1 MSDFRMD
8 EAGLFLERQL
18 EYIRPQIFEVAY
30 ADIKY
35 PTLLPVTSEAGQG
48 AQTFTYRIMDSTG
61 EFKLIADAADDLPRS
76 DISQVEKSINIR
88 SFGGSFGYTVQELR
102 AAQMANIALEQRR
115 ASAVRRAYEEKVEA
129 LAMFGESTVGLAGFF
144 NNSTVDVITADHW
157 FTGTTASGVG
167 TSQEMLE
174 LLNYGVTAIINGS
187 NMKEQPDTILMAYE
201 DYNTISTTRN
211 SDSSDVTV
219 LEYFLRTNPYIRN
232 VEPINQ
238 LDKDNSVLNSN
249 RMVVYKRDPEKVQ
262 LHIPQPLELF
272 PPQQRG
278 LEFIVPAHAR
288 VGGVALYYPK
298 SVIYV
303 QATA

>member
-1 MSDFRMD
+1 MSEFRMD

-18 EYIRPQIFEVAY
+18 EHIRPQVFETVY

-35 PTLLPVTSEAGQG
+35 PTILPVTSEAGNA

-61 EFKLIADAADDLPRS
+61 DFKLIADAADDLPRA
-76 DISQVEKSINIR
+76 DISQTEKSIVIR

-115 ASAVRRAYEEKVEA
+115 AAAVRRAYEEKVEEV
-129 LAMFGESTVGLAGFF
+129 AMFGESAANLAGFF
-144 NNSTVDVITADHW
+144 NNSTVDVLQADKW
-157 FTGTTASGVG
+157 FTDSGT

-174 LLNYGVTAIINGS
+174 LLNYGVTGIVNS
-187 NMKEQPDTILMAYE
+187 TNMKEQPDTILISYE
-201 DYNTISTTRN
+201 DFRIISTQRN

-219 LEYFLRTNPYIRN
+219 LEYFLRTNPFIRN
-232 VEPINQ
+232 IEPILQ
-238 LDKDNSVLNSN
+238 LDKDKSSLQTN

-288 VGGVALYYPK
+288 VGGVALYFPK

-303 QATA
+303 QND

>member
-1 MSDFRMD
+1 MSEFRLD
-8 EAGLFLERQL
+8 DAGLFLDRQL
-18 EYIRPQIFEVAY
+18 EYIRPQIFEVEY

-35 PTLLPVTSEAGQG
+35 STILPVTAEAGPGSQ
-48 AQTFTYRIMDSTG
+48 QFTYRIMDATG
-61 EFKLIADAADDLPRS
+61 DFKLISDAADDLPRA
-76 DISQVEKSINIR
+76 DVSQTEKSINIR

-102 AAQMANIALEQRR
+102 AAQMANVALEQRR
-115 ASAVRRAYEEKVEA
+115 AAAVRRAYEEKVESV
-129 LAMFGESTVGLAGFF
+129 AMFGESSVNLAGFF
-144 NNSTVDVITADHW
+144 NNATVDVISANKWFSTSAVTA
-157 FTGTTASGVG
+157 
-167 TSQEMLE
+167 QEMLE
-174 LLNYGVTAIINGS
+174 ILNQGVSAIISGS
-187 NMKEQPDTILMAYE
+187 NMKEQPDTILMPYE
-201 DYNTISTTRN
+201 DYNTVSTTRN

-238 LDKDNSVLNSN
+238 LAAANSSLAKN
-249 RMVVYKRDPEKVQ
+249 RLVVYKRDPQKVQ

-298 SVIYV
+298 SVKYV
-303 QATA
+303 QAP

>member
-1 MSDFRMD
+1 MSEFRMD

-18 EYIRPQIFEVAY
+18 EYIRPQVFETVY

-35 PTLLPVTSEAGQG
+35 PTILPVTAEAGNA
-48 AQTFTYRIMDSTG
+48 AQTFTYRVMDSTG
-61 EFKLIADAADDLPRS
+61 DFRLLADAADDLPRA

-115 ASAVRRAYEEKVEA
+115 AAAVRRAYEEKVEEI
-129 LAMFGESTVGLAGFF
+129 AMFGEASASLAGFF
-144 NNSTVDVITADHW
+144 NNSTVDVLQADKW
-157 FTGTTASGVG
+157 FTDSGTTSE
-167 TSQEMLE
+167 EMLE
-174 LLNYGVTAIINGS
+174 LLNYGVTAIVNGS
-187 NMKEQPDTILMAYE
+187 KMKETPDTILIAYE
-201 DYNTISTTRN
+201 DFRVISTQRN

-219 LEYFLRTNPYIRN
+219 LEYFLRTNPYITSI
-232 VEPINQ
+232 EPINQ
-238 LDKDNSVLNSN
+238 LDADNSSLNTN
-249 RMVVYKRDPEKVQ
+249 RMVVYKRDPQKVQ

-278 LEFIVPAHAR
+278 LEFVVPAHAR
-288 VGGVALYYPK
+288 VGGVAIYFPK

-303 QATA
+303 QNN

>member
-115 ASAVRRAYEEKVEA
+115 AAAVRRAYEEKVEA
-129 LAMFGESTVGLAGFF
+129 VAMFGESTVGLAGFF
-144 NNSTVDVITADHW
+144 NNSTVDVIAADYW
-157 FTGTTASGVG
+157 FTGATASG

-174 LLNYGVTAIINGS
+174 LLNYGVSAIINAS
-187 NMKEQPDTILMAYE
+187 NMKEQPDTILLAYE
-201 DYNTISTTRN
+201 DYNKISTTRN

-238 LDKDNSVLNSN
+238 LDKDNSVLNTN

-303 QATA
+303 QASS

>member
-61 EFKLIADAADDLPRS
+61 EFKLLADAADDLPRS

-115 ASAVRRAYEEKVEA
+115 AAAVRRAYEEKVEA
-129 LAMFGESTVGLAGFF
+129 VAMFGESTVGLAGFF
-144 NNSTVDVITADHW
+144 NNSTVDVIAANYW
-157 FTGTTASGVG
+157 FTGTTASG

-174 LLNYGVTAIINGS
+174 LLNYGVSAIINAS
-187 NMKEQPDTILMAYE
+187 NMKEQPDTILLAYE
-201 DYNTISTTRN
+201 DYNKISTTRN

-238 LDKDNSVLNSN
+238 LDKDNSVLNTN

-298 SVIYV
+298 SVVYV

>member
-61 EFKLIADAADDLPRS
+61 EFKLLADAADDLPRS

-115 ASAVRRAYEEKVEA
+115 AAAVRRAYEEKVEA
-129 LAMFGESTVGLAGFF
+129 VAMFGESTVGLAGFF
-144 NNSTVDVITADHW
+144 NNSTVDVIAADHW
-157 FTGTTASGVG
+157 FTGTTASG

-174 LLNYGVTAIINGS
+174 LLNYGVSAIINAS

-201 DYNTISTTRN
+201 DYNKISTTRN

-238 LDKDNSVLNSN
+238 LDKDNSVLNTN

-303 QATA
+303 QASS

>member
-18 EYIRPQIFEVAY
+18 EFIRPQIFEVAY

-35 PTLLPVTSEAGQG
+35 PTILPVTSEAGQG

-61 EFKLIADAADDLPRS
+61 EFKLIADAADDLPRA

-115 ASAVRRAYEEKVEA
+115 AQAVRRAYEEKVEEVA
-129 LAMFGESTVGLAGFF
+129 LFGESSVGLAGFF
-144 NNSTVDVITADHW
+144 NNSTVDVVTANKW
-157 FTGTTASGVG
+157 FTDSGTTA
-167 TSQEMLE
+167 QEMLE
-174 LLNYGVTAIINGS
+174 LLNYGVTGIINAS
-187 NMKEQPDTILMAYE
+187 QMKEQPDTILMAWN
-201 DYNTISTTRN
+201 DYREISTRRN

-219 LEYFLRTNPYIRN
+219 LEYFLRTNPYIN
-232 VEPINQ
+232 NIEPINQ
-238 LDKDNSVLNSN
+238 LDKTKSGLSTN
-249 RMVVYKRDPEKVQ
+249 RMVVYKRDPGKVQ

-298 SVIYV
+298 SAIYV
-303 QATA
+303 QASA

>member
-61 EFKLIADAADDLPRS
+61 EFKLLADAADDLPRS

-115 ASAVRRAYEEKVEA
+115 AAAVRRAYEEKVEA
-129 LAMFGESTVGLAGFF
+129 VAMFGESTVGLAGFF
-144 NNSTVDVITADHW
+144 NNSTVDVIAANYW
-157 FTGTTASGVG
+157 FTGTTASG

-174 LLNYGVTAIINGS
+174 LLNYGVSAIINAS

-201 DYNTISTTRN
+201 DYNKVSTTRN

-238 LDKDNSVLNSN
+238 LDKDNSVLNTN

-303 QATA
+303 QASS

>member
-1 MSDFRMD
+1 MSEFRMD
-8 EAGLFLERQL
+8 DAGLFLERQL
-18 EYIRPQIFEVAY
+18 EYIRPQVFEVQY

-35 PTLLPVTSEAGQG
+35 PTILPVTSEAGPG

-61 EFKLIADAADDLPRS
+61 EFKLIADAADDLPRA
-76 DISQVEKSINIR
+76 DISQTEKSINIR

-115 ASAVRRAYEEKVEA
+115 AAAVRRAYEEKVEEVA
-129 LAMFGESTVGLAGFF
+129 LFGESSVGLSGFF
-144 NNSTVDVITADHW
+144 NNATVDVVTADKW
-157 FTGTTASGVG
+157 FTDSGTTA
-167 TSQEMLE
+167 QEMLE
-174 LLNYGVTAIINGS
+174 LLNYGVSAIINAS
-187 NMKEQPDTILMAYE
+187 KMKEQPDTILMPYE
-201 DYNTISTTRN
+201 DYNKVSTTRN

-238 LDKDNSVLNSN
+238 LDAGNSSLTTN

-298 SVIYV
+298 STIYV
-303 QATA
+303 QASA

>member
-18 EYIRPQIFEVAY
+18 EYIRPQVFEVQY

-35 PTLLPVTSEAGQG
+35 PTILPVTSEAGNA

-61 EFKLIADAADDLPRS
+61 EFRLIADAADDLPRA
-76 DISQVEKSINIR
+76 DISQVEKSLNIR

-115 ASAVRRAYEEKVEA
+115 AAAVRRAYEEKVEEV
-129 LAMFGESTVGLAGFF
+129 AMFGEASVGLAGFF
-144 NNSTVDVITADHW
+144 NNATVDVIAADRW
-157 FTGTTASGVG
+157 FTGTTASG
-167 TSQEMLE
+167 TSQDMLE
-174 LLNYGVTAIINGS
+174 LLNYGVSAIIS
-187 NMKEQPDTILMAYE
+187 ASKMKEQPDTILMAYE
-201 DYNTISTTRN
+201 DYNKISTTRN

-238 LDKDNSVLNSN
+238 LDADNSVLNTN

-303 QATA
+303 QASA

>member
-18 EYIRPQIFEVAY
+18 EFIRPQIFEVAY

-35 PTLLPVTSEAGQG
+35 STILPVTSEAGQG

-61 EFKLIADAADDLPRS
+61 EFKLIADAADDLPRA

-115 ASAVRRAYEEKVEA
+115 AQAVRRAYEEKVEDVA
-129 LAMFGESTVGLAGFF
+129 LFGESSVGLAGFF
-144 NNSTVDVITADHW
+144 NNSTVDVITANKW
-157 FTGTTASGVG
+157 FTDSGTTA
-167 TSQEMLE
+167 QEMLE
-174 LLNYGVTAIINGS
+174 LLNYGVTGIINAS
-187 NMKEQPDTILMAYE
+187 QMKEQPDTILMAWN
-201 DYNTISTTRN
+201 DYREISTRRN

-219 LEYFLRTNPYIRN
+219 LEYFLRTNPYIN
-232 VEPINQ
+232 NIEPINQ
-238 LDKDNSVLNSN
+238 LDKTKSGLTTN
-249 RMVVYKRDPEKVQ
+249 RMVVYKRDPGKVQ

-298 SVIYV
+298 SAIYV
-303 QATA
+303 QASA

>member
-18 EYIRPQIFEVAY
+18 EFIRPQVFEVTY

-35 PTLLPVTSEAGQG
+35 PTLLPVTSEAGPG

-61 EFKLIADAADDLPRS
+61 EFKLIADAADDLPRA
-76 DISQVEKSINIR
+76 DISQIERTINIR

-102 AAQMANIALEQRR
+102 AAQMATIALEQRR
-115 ASAVRRAYEEKVEA
+115 ATAVRRAYEEKVESV
-129 LAMFGESTVGLAGFF
+129 AMFGESSVGLVGFF
-144 NNSTVDVITADHW
+144 NNPTVDVVAADKWFDTA
-157 FTGTTASGVG
+157 TAA
-167 TSQEMLE
+167 EMLE
-174 LLNYGVTAIINGS
+174 LLNYGVSAIINAS
-187 NMKEQPDTILMAYE
+187 KMKEQPDTILLAYE
-201 DYNTISTTRN
+201 DYNKISTTRN

-238 LDKDNSVLNSN
+238 LDAGNSVLNTN
-249 RMVVYKRDPEKVQ
+249 RMVVYKRAPEKVQ

-303 QATA
+303 QASA

>member
-1 MSDFRMD
+1 MSEFRMD

-18 EYIRPQIFEVAY
+18 EFIRPQVFEVEY

-35 PTLLPVTSEAGQG
+35 PTILPVTSEAGPG
-48 AQTFTYRIMDSTG
+48 AQTFTYRIMDATG
-61 EFKLIADAADDLPRS
+61 DFKLISDAADDLPRA
-76 DISQVEKSINIR
+76 DVSQTEKSINIR

-102 AAQMANIALEQRR
+102 AAQMANVALEQRR
-115 ASAVRRAYEEKVEA
+115 AAAVRRAYEEKVESVA
-129 LAMFGESTVGLAGFF
+129 LFGESSVNLVGFF
-144 NNSTVDVITADHW
+144 NNSTVDVLAADKWFTGATA
-157 FTGTTASGVG
+157 TGTTA
-167 TSQEMLE
+167 QDMLA
-174 LLNYGVTAIINGS
+174 LLNQGVTAIINGS
-187 NMKEQPDTILMAYE
+187 NMKEQPDTILMAWE
-201 DYNTISTTRN
+201 DYNVVSTTRN

-219 LEYFLRTNPYIRN
+219 LEYFLRTNPFIRN

-238 LDKDNSVLNSN
+238 LDADKSALNNN
-249 RMVVYKRDPEKVQ
+249 RMVVYKRDPSKVQ

-303 QATA
+303 QAP

>member
-76 DISQVEKSINIR
+76 DISQVERSINIR

-115 ASAVRRAYEEKVEA
+115 AAAVRRAYEEKVEA
-129 LAMFGESTVGLAGFF
+129 VAMFGESTVGLAGFF
-144 NNSTVDVITADHW
+144 NNSTVDVIAANYW
-157 FTGTTASGVG
+157 FTGATASG

-174 LLNYGVTAIINGS
+174 LLNYGVSAIINAS
-187 NMKEQPDTILMAYE
+187 NMKEQPDTILLAYE
-201 DYNTISTTRN
+201 DYNKISTTRN

-238 LDKDNSVLNSN
+238 LDKDNSVLNTN

-303 QATA
+303 QASS

>member
-1 MSDFRMD
+1 MSEFRMD

-18 EYIRPQIFEVAY
+18 EFIRPQVFEVEY

-35 PTLLPVTSEAGQG
+35 PTILPVTSEAGPG
-48 AQTFTYRIMDSTG
+48 AQTFTYRIMDATG
-61 EFKLIADAADDLPRS
+61 DFKLISDAADDLPRA
-76 DISQVEKSINIR
+76 DVSQTEKSINIR

-102 AAQMANIALEQRR
+102 AAQMANLALEQRR
-115 ASAVRRAYEEKVEA
+115 AAAVRRAYEEKVESVA
-129 LAMFGESTVGLAGFF
+129 LFGEASVGLVGFF
-144 NNSTVDVITADHW
+144 NNSTVDVIAADKW
-157 FTGTTASGVG
+157 FTTASI
-167 TSQEMLE
+167 TAQEMLE
-174 LLNYGVTAIINGS
+174 LLNYGVSAIINAS
-187 NMKEQPDTILMAYE
+187 NMKEQPDTILLAYE
-201 DYNTISTTRN
+201 DYNKISTTRN

-238 LDKDNSVLNSN
+238 LDAGNSVLNTN

-303 QATA
+303 QASS

>member
-1 MSDFRMD
+1 MSEFRMD

-18 EYIRPQIFEVAY
+18 EYIRPQVFEVEY

-35 PTLLPVTSEAGQG
+35 PTILPVTSEAGPG
-48 AQTFTYRIMDSTG
+48 AQTFTYRIMDATG
-61 EFKLIADAADDLPRS
+61 DFKLISDAADDLPRA
-76 DISQVEKSINIR
+76 DVSQVEKSINIR

-102 AAQMANIALEQRR
+102 AAQMANMALEQRR
-115 ASAVRRAYEEKVEA
+115 AAAVRRAYEEKVESVA
-129 LAMFGESTVGLAGFF
+129 LFGEASVGLAGFF
-144 NNSTVDVITADHW
+144 NNSTVDVVSADKWFTGVTA
-157 FTGTTASGVG
+157 TGTTA
-167 TSQEMLE
+167 QDMLD
-174 LLNYGVTAIINGS
+174 LMNQGVTAIINGS
-187 NMKEQPDTILMAYE
+187 SMKEQPDTILMAWE
-201 DYNTISTTRN
+201 DYNVVSTTRN

-219 LEYFLRTNPYIRN
+219 LEYFLRTNPFIRN

-238 LDKDNSVLNSN
+238 LDADKSSLSNN
-249 RMVVYKRDPEKVQ
+249 RMVIYKRDPGKVQ

-303 QATA
+303 QAP

>member
-1 MSDFRMD
+1 MTDFRMD
-8 EAGLFLERQL
+8 TAGLFLERQL
-18 EYIRPQIFEVAY
+18 EYIRPQVFEIQY

-35 PTLLPVTSEAGQG
+35 STILPVTSEAGTG

-61 EFKLIADAADDLPRS
+61 EFRLLADAASDLPRA

-115 ASAVRRAYEEKVEA
+115 AAAVRRAYEEKVESVA
-129 LAMFGESTVGLAGFF
+129 LFGESTVNLAGFF
-144 NNSTVDVITADHW
+144 NNSSVDIVAADKW
-157 FTGTTASGVG
+157 FTTASV
-167 TSQEMLE
+167 TAQEMNE
-174 LLNYGVTAIINGS
+174 LLNYGVSAIINGS
-187 NMKEQPDTILMAYE
+187 KMKEQPDTILLGYE
-201 DYNTISTTRN
+201 DYNKVSTTRN

-238 LDKDNSVLNSN
+238 LTKGNNGGKLNTS

-272 PPQQRG
+272 PAQQRG

-303 QATA
+303 QASS

>member
-1 MSDFRMD
+1 MSEFRMD

-18 EYIRPQIFEVAY
+18 EYIRPQVFETVY

-35 PTLLPVTSEAGQG
+35 PTILPVTAEAGNA
-48 AQTFTYRIMDSTG
+48 AQTFTYRVMDSTG
-61 EFKLIADAADDLPRS
+61 DFRLLADAADDLPRA

-115 ASAVRRAYEEKVEA
+115 AAAVRRAYEEKVEEV
-129 LAMFGESTVGLAGFF
+129 AMFGEASASLAGFF
-144 NNSTVDVITADHW
+144 NNSTVDVLQADKW
-157 FTGTTASGVG
+157 FTDSGTTSE
-167 TSQEMLE
+167 EMLE
-174 LLNYGVTAIINGS
+174 LLNYGVTAIVNGS
-187 NMKEQPDTILMAYE
+187 KMKEQPDTILIPYE
-201 DYNTISTTRN
+201 DFRVISTRRN

-219 LEYFLRTNPYIRN
+219 LEYFLRTNPYITSI
-232 VEPINQ
+232 EPINQ
-238 LDKDNSVLNSN
+238 LDKDNSSLSTN
-249 RMVVYKRDPEKVQ
+249 RMVVYKRDPQKVQ

-278 LEFIVPAHAR
+278 LEFVVPAHAR
-288 VGGVALYYPK
+288 VGGVAIYFPK

-303 QATA
+303 QND

>member
-1 MSDFRMD
+1 MSEFRMD

-18 EYIRPQIFEVAY
+18 EFIRPQVFEVQY

-35 PTLLPVTSEAGQG
+35 PTVLPVTSEAGPG
-48 AQTFTYRIMDSTG
+48 AQTFTYRIMDATG
-61 EFKLIADAADDLPRS
+61 EFRLIADAADDLPRA
-76 DISQVEKSINIR
+76 DISQTEKSINIR

-115 ASAVRRAYEEKVEA
+115 AAAVRRAYEEKVES
-129 LAMFGESTVGLAGFF
+129 LAFFGESSVGLSGFF
-144 NNSTVDVITADHW
+144 NNSTVDVVAADKWFSNATAP
-157 FTGTTASGVG
+157 
-167 TSQEMLE
+167 EMLE
-174 LLNYGVTAIINGS
+174 LLNYGVTAIINAS
-187 NMKEQPDTILMAYE
+187 KMKEQPDTILMAWE
-201 DYNTISTTRN
+201 DYNKVSTTRN

-219 LEYFLRTNPYIRN
+219 LEYFLRTNPFIRN
-232 VEPINQ
+232 VEPINE
-238 LDKDNSVLNSN
+238 LDADNSVLNTN

-303 QATA
+303 QANA

>member
-18 EYIRPQIFEVAY
+18 EFIRPQIFEVAY

-35 PTLLPVTSEAGQG
+35 STILPVTSEAGQG

-61 EFKLIADAADDLPRS
+61 EFKLIADAADDLPRA

-115 ASAVRRAYEEKVEA
+115 AQAVRRAYEEKVEDVA
-129 LAMFGESTVGLAGFF
+129 LFGESSVGLAGFF
-144 NNSTVDVITADHW
+144 NNSTVDVVTADKW
-157 FTGTTASGVG
+157 FTDSGTTA
-167 TSQEMLE
+167 QEMLE
-174 LLNYGVTAIINGS
+174 LLNYGVTGIINAS
-187 NMKEQPDTILMAYE
+187 QMKEQPDTILMAWN
-201 DYNTISTTRN
+201 DYREISTRRN

-219 LEYFLRTNPYIRN
+219 LEYFLRTNPYIN
-232 VEPINQ
+232 NIEPINQ
-238 LDKDNSVLNSN
+238 LDKTKSGLTTN
-249 RMVVYKRDPEKVQ
+249 RMVVYKRDPGKVQ

-298 SVIYV
+298 SAIYV
-303 QATA
+303 QASA

>member
-1 MSDFRMD
+1 MSEFRMD

-18 EYIRPQIFEVAY
+18 EYIRPQVFETVY

-35 PTLLPVTSEAGQG
+35 PTILPVTAEAGNA
-48 AQTFTYRIMDSTG
+48 AQTFTYRVMNSTG
-61 EFKLIADAADDLPRS
+61 DFRLLADAADDLPRA

-115 ASAVRRAYEEKVEA
+115 AAAVRRAYEEKVEEI
-129 LAMFGESTVGLAGFF
+129 AMFGEASASLAGFF
-144 NNSTVDVITADHW
+144 NNSTVDVLQADKW
-157 FTGTTASGVG
+157 FTDSGTTSE
-167 TSQEMLE
+167 EMLE
-174 LLNYGVTAIINGS
+174 LLNYGVTAIVNGS
-187 NMKEQPDTILMAYE
+187 KMKETPDTILIAYE
-201 DYNTISTTRN
+201 DFRVISTQRN

-219 LEYFLRTNPYIRN
+219 LEYFLRTNPYITSI
-232 VEPINQ
+232 EPINQ
-238 LDKDNSVLNSN
+238 LDADNSVLNTN
-249 RMVVYKRDPEKVQ
+249 RMVVYKRDPQKVQ

-278 LEFIVPAHAR
+278 LEFVVPAHAR
-288 VGGVALYYPK
+288 VGGVAIYFPK

-303 QATA
+303 QNN

>member
-8 EAGLFLERQL
+8 GAGLFLERQL
-18 EYIRPQIFEVAY
+18 EFIRPQVFEVTY

-35 PTLLPVTSEAGQG
+35 PTLLPVTSEAGPG

-61 EFKLIADAADDLPRS
+61 EFKLIADAADDLPRA
-76 DISQVEKSINIR
+76 DISQIERTINIR

-102 AAQMANIALEQRR
+102 AAQMATIALEQRR
-115 ASAVRRAYEEKVEA
+115 ATAVRRAYEEKVESV
-129 LAMFGESTVGLAGFF
+129 AMFGESSVGLVGFF
-144 NNSTVDVITADHW
+144 NNPTVDVVAADTWFDTA
-157 FTGTTASGVG
+157 TAA
-167 TSQEMLE
+167 EMLE
-174 LLNYGVTAIINGS
+174 LLNYGVSAIINAS
-187 NMKEQPDTILMAYE
+187 KMKEQPDTILLAYE
-201 DYNTISTTRN
+201 DYNKISTTRN

-238 LDKDNSVLNSN
+238 LDAGNSVLNTN

-303 QATA
+303 QASS

>member
-18 EYIRPQIFEVAY
+18 EHIRPQVFEVAY

-35 PTLLPVTSEAGQG
+35 PTILPVTSEAGNA

-61 EFKLIADAADDLPRS
+61 EFKLIADAADDLPRA

-102 AAQMANIALEQRR
+102 AAQMANISLEQRR
-115 ASAVRRAYEEKVEA
+115 ASAVRRAYEEKVENV
-129 LAMFGESTVGLAGFF
+129 AMFGESTVNLAGFF
-144 NNSTVDVITADHW
+144 NNSTVDIIAADRW
-157 FTGTTASGVG
+157 FTGSTASG
-167 TSQEMLE
+167 TAQDMLE
-174 LLNYGVTAIINGS
+174 LLNYGVSAIINAS

-201 DYNTISTTRN
+201 DYNKVSTTRN

-238 LDKDNSVLNSN
+238 LDASNSVLGTN

-288 VGGVALYYPK
+288 VGGVALYFPK

-303 QATA
+303 QASA

>member
-1 MSDFRMD
+1 MSEFRMD

-18 EYIRPQIFEVAY
+18 EFIRPQVFEVVY

-35 PTLLPVTSEAGQG
+35 PTILPVTSEAGPG
-48 AQTFTYRIMDSTG
+48 AQTFTFRIMDSTG
-61 EFKLIADAADDLPRS
+61 EFKLIADAADDLPRA

-115 ASAVRRAYEEKVEA
+115 AQAVRRAYEEKVEEVA
-129 LAMFGESTVGLAGFF
+129 LFGEASVGLAGFF
-144 NNSTVDVITADHW
+144 NNATVDVVTADKW
-157 FTGTTASGVG
+157 FTDSGV
-167 TSQEMLE
+167 TAQEMLE
-174 LLNYGVTAIINGS
+174 LLNYGVTGIINAS
-187 NMKEQPDTILMAYE
+187 QMKEQPDTILMAWN
-201 DYNTISTTRN
+201 DYREISTRRN

-219 LEYFLRTNPYIRN
+219 LEYFLRTNPYITN
-232 VEPINQ
+232 IEPINQ
-238 LDKDNSVLNSN
+238 LDKTKSDLTTN
-249 RMVVYKRDPEKVQ
+249 RMVVYKRDPGKVQ

-298 SVIYV
+298 SAIYV
-303 QATA
+303 QASA

>member
-1 MSDFRMD
+1 MSEFRMD

-18 EYIRPQIFEVAY
+18 EYIRPQVFEVEY

-35 PTLLPVTSEAGQG
+35 PTILPVTSEAGPG
-48 AQTFTYRIMDSTG
+48 AQTFTYRIMDATG
-61 EFKLIADAADDLPRS
+61 DFKLISDAADDLPRA
-76 DISQVEKSINIR
+76 DVSQVEKSINIR

-102 AAQMANIALEQRR
+102 AAQMANMALEQRR
-115 ASAVRRAYEEKVEA
+115 AAAVRRAYEEKVESVA
-129 LAMFGESTVGLAGFF
+129 LFGEASVGLAGFF
-144 NNSTVDVITADHW
+144 NNSTVDVVSADKWFTGVTA
-157 FTGTTASGVG
+157 TGTTA
-167 TSQEMLE
+167 QDMLD
-174 LLNYGVTAIINGS
+174 LMNQGVTAIINGS
-187 NMKEQPDTILMAYE
+187 SMKEQPDTILMAWE
-201 DYNTISTTRN
+201 DYNVVSTTRN

-219 LEYFLRTNPYIRN
+219 LEYFLRTNPFIRN

-238 LDKDNSVLNSN
+238 LDSDKSSLSKN
-249 RMVVYKRDPEKVQ
+249 RMVIYKRDPGKVQ

-303 QATA
+303 QAP

>member
-1 MSDFRMD
+1 MD
-8 EAGLFLERQL
+8 A
-18 EYIRPQIFEVAY
+18 
-30 ADIKY
+30 
-35 PTLLPVTSEAGQG
+35 
-48 AQTFTYRIMDSTG
+48 TG
-61 EFKLIADAADDLPRS
+61 EFKLIADAADDLPRA

-115 ASAVRRAYEEKVEA
+115 ATAVRRAYEEKVEDV
-129 LAMFGESTVGLAGFF
+129 AMFGESSVGLQGFF
-144 NNSTVDVITADHW
+144 NNATVDVVAADKW
-157 FTGTTASGVG
+157 FTDSGTTA
-167 TSQEMLE
+167 QEMLD

-187 NMKEQPDTILMAYE
+187 NMKEQPDTILMAWE
-201 DYNTISTTRN
+201 DYNTISTRRN

-219 LEYFLRTNPYIRN
+219 MEYFLRTNPYIRN
-232 VEPINQ
+232 IEPINQ
-238 LDKDNSVLNSN
+238 LDADKSTLSKN
-249 RMVVYKRDPEKVQ
+249 RMVFYKRDPQKVQ

-298 SVIYV
+298 SVLYL
-303 QATA
+303 QAP

>member
-18 EYIRPQIFEVAY
+18 EYIRPQVFETVY

-35 PTLLPVTSEAGQG
+35 ATILPVTSEAGPG

-61 EFKLIADAADDLPRS
+61 EFKLIADAADDLPRA

-115 ASAVRRAYEEKVEA
+115 ATAVRRAYEEKVEDV
-129 LAMFGESTVGLAGFF
+129 AMFGESTVGLTGFF
-144 NNSTVDVITADHW
+144 NNPTVDIIAANKW
-157 FTGTTASGVG
+157 FTSSSTA
-167 TSQEMLE
+167 QEMLE
-174 LLNYGVTAIINGS
+174 LLNYGVSAIINAS
-187 NMKEQPDTILMAYE
+187 KMKEQPDTILMAYG
-201 DYNTISTTRN
+201 DYNTVSTTRN

-238 LDKDNSVLNSN
+238 LDKDNSVLNTN

-288 VGGVALYYPK
+288 VGGVALYFPK

-303 QATA
+303 QASS

>member
-1 MSDFRMD
+1 MW
-8 EAGLFLERQL
+8 
-18 EYIRPQIFEVAY
+18 
-30 ADIKY
+30 
-35 PTLLPVTSEAGQG
+35 
-48 AQTFTYRIMDSTG
+48 
-61 EFKLIADAADDLPRS
+61 
-76 DISQVEKSINIR
+76 
-88 SFGGSFGYTVQELR
+88 LR
-102 AAQMANIALEQRR
+102 LT
-115 ASAVRRAYEEKVEA
+115 K
-129 LAMFGESTVGLAGFF
+129 
-144 NNSTVDVITADHW
+144 W
-157 FTGTTASGVG
+157 FTGATASG
-167 TSQEMLE
+167 TTAQEMLE
-174 LLNYGVTAIINGS
+174 LLNYGVTAIINAS
-187 NMKEQPDTILMAYE
+187 KMKEQPDTILMAWE
-201 DYNTISTTRN
+201 DYNTVSAPRRN

-238 LDKDNSVLNSN
+238 LDKDNSVLNTN

-303 QATA
+303 QASA

>member
-18 EYIRPQIFEVAY
+18 EYIRPQVFEVQY

-35 PTLLPVTSEAGQG
+35 PTILPVTSEAGPG
-48 AQTFTYRIMDSTG
+48 AQTFTYRIMDATG
-61 EFKLIADAADDLPRS
+61 EFKVIADAADDLPRA
-76 DISQVEKSINIR
+76 DISQTEKSINIR
-88 SFGGSFGYTVQELR
+88 SIGGSFGYTVQELR

-115 ASAVRRAYEEKVEA
+115 ASAVRRAYEEKVEDI
-129 LAMFGESTVGLAGFF
+129 AMFGEASVGLSGFF
-144 NNSTVDVITADHW
+144 NNSTVDLVVADKW
-157 FTGTTASGVG
+157 FTDSGTTA
-167 TSQEMLE
+167 QEMLE
-174 LLNYGVTAIINGS
+174 LLNYGVSAIVNGS
-187 NMKEQPDTILMAYE
+187 KMKEEPDTILMPYE
-201 DYNTISTTRN
+201 DYNKVSTTRN

-238 LDKDNSVLNSN
+238 LDADNSVLDKN
-249 RMVVYKRDPEKVQ
+249 RMVVYKRDPQKVQ

-303 QATA
+303 QDN

>member
-1 MSDFRMD
+1 MSEFRMD

-18 EYIRPQIFEVAY
+18 EFIRPQVFETVY

-35 PTLLPVTSEAGQG
+35 STILPVTSEAGPG

-61 EFKLIADAADDLPRS
+61 EFKLIADAADDLPRA
-76 DISQVEKSINIR
+76 DVSQVEKSINIR

-115 ASAVRRAYEEKVEA
+115 AQAVRRAYEEKVETV
-129 LAMFGESTVGLAGFF
+129 AMFGEPSVGLAGFF
-144 NNSTVDVITADHW
+144 NNATVDVVTANKW
-157 FTGTTASGVG
+157 FTGTTASG
-167 TSQEMLE
+167 TAQDMLE
-174 LLNYGVTAIINGS
+174 LLNYGVTAIINAS
-187 NMKEQPDTILMAYE
+187 KMKEQPDTILMAYE
-201 DYNTISTTRN
+201 DYNVVSTTRN

-238 LDKDNSVLNSN
+238 LDEGNSVLTTN

-288 VGGVALYYPK
+288 VGGVALYFPK
-298 SVIYV
+298 SAIYV
-303 QATA
+303 QASA

>member
-1 MSDFRMD
+1 MSEFRMD

-18 EYIRPQIFEVAY
+18 EFIRPQVFETVY

-35 PTLLPVTSEAGQG
+35 STILPVTSEAGPG

-61 EFKLIADAADDLPRS
+61 EFKLIADAADDLPRA
-76 DISQVEKSINIR
+76 DVSQVEKSINIR

-115 ASAVRRAYEEKVEA
+115 AQAVRRAYEEKVEA
-129 LAMFGESTVGLAGFF
+129 VAMFGEPSVGLAGFF
-144 NNSTVDVITADHW
+144 NNATVDVVTANKW
-157 FTGTTASGVG
+157 FTGTTASG
-167 TSQEMLE
+167 TAQDMLE
-174 LLNYGVTAIINGS
+174 LLNYGVTAIINAS
-187 NMKEQPDTILMAYE
+187 KMKEQPDTILMAYE
-201 DYNTISTTRN
+201 DYNVVSTTRN

-238 LDKDNSVLNSN
+238 LDEGNSVLTTN

-288 VGGVALYYPK
+288 VGGVALYFPK
-298 SVIYV
+298 SAIYV
-303 QATA
+303 QASA